1 MYRAK
6 VRILLCRLG
15 PAAGLPAGLAASLS
29 PHLMRHAFA
38 ISYAGARRPGY
49 AGNPFRPR

>member
-1 MYRAK
+1 LYRAK

-29 PHLMRHAFA
+29 PHLMRHVFA
-38 ISYAGARRPGY
+38 ISSAAWRPGY